1 MDGSKEENYN
11 QAFLKLIIV
20 NVITIFL
27 TFLLLFSC
35 LFLIIRNKTV
45 TKLAKIKLRFFLKM
59 SREPYNPMNEL
70 EFEYQTL
77 ITERLEVFNTRND
90 KKEFESTI
98 LHLKLYILI

>member
-1 MDGSKEENYN
+1 
-11 QAFLKLIIV
+11 
-20 NVITIFL
+20 
-27 TFLLLFSC
+27 
-35 LFLIIRNKTV
+35 
-45 TKLAKIKLRFFLKM
+45 M